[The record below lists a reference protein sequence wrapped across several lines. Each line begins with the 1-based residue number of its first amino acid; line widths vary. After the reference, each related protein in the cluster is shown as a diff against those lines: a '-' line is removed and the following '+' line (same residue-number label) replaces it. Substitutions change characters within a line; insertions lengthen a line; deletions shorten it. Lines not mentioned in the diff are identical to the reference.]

1 MNNKKMDS
9 QVVCAE
15 KSARRIEGAMQA
27 HMQESGAG
35 ARINAP
41 RSFGTVGTPDRIE
54 NSLKTF
60 PQTGRSMIEM
70 LGVLAIIGVLTIG
83 GLMGYRYAMNKHKA
97 NTILNDV
104 SLAMADLTVLDPDGG
119 AITRRAVAF
128 RPDSGLAME
137 FERTAD
143 GNNIVYVSGVAKAV
157 CQILIQI
164 QPTDAYEHIYDG
176 DLNALTTCADTQAMA
191 FGSKETAEG
200 PDTPECQNDS
210 DCGAN
215 QVCQDGRCVDKPA
228 PSDPCENVECFNDGT
243 CNDGSCDCVNGYT
256 GTSCEI
262 APQCNDS
269 KPCSSPKQCE
279 NYICVCPM
287 IGSLNECQEVQKING
302 CDQLVNKTNATCG
315 TNGFCSNGACSEC
328 TLPKVVNTAKD
339 GCECPTI
346 EHCGM
351 YDDAC
356 KCASCDLTCSE
367 PCEELDSATCSCV
380 TKLNCTPCSN
390 DADCTSGNY
399 CDELVC
405 TPCISA
411 QSRYVCCSVLS
422 IDGDN
427 PSDHVW
433 VGGKF
438 GDGYCCTSKNESE
451 KCCTADSGKWCDGV
465 CCKETQL
472 CGNAGQCC
480 EAIDPSTC
488 ANGTTTD
495 ANGCTICSE
504 VCSSNERDY
513 DGKCC
518 PTLDC
523 EIWETTQFWGCSSV
537 CMKDVSCQDY
547 LDECE
552 YMCRKGLHDDCIPGS
567 CVMTE
572 GTGYNDTNC
581 YGGTGH
587 SCSVDYQTYEG
598 EENGHPL
605 TGSHFAGSSCS

>member
-1 MNNKKMDS
+1 MNNKKMNC

-15 KSARRIEGAMQA
+15 KSARRIEGAMQMA
-27 HMQESGAG
+27 HTQKSGAG
-35 ARINAP
+35 ARI
-41 RSFGTVGTPDRIE
+41 E
-54 NSLKTF
+54 NSLRTSA
-60 PQTGRSMIEM
+60 QTGRSMVEM

-137 FERTAD
+137 SERTAD

-269 KPCSSPKQCE
+269 KPCTSPKQCE

-328 TLPKVVNTAKD
+328 TLPKVVNTAKNGCECPKIAGCVTQNADTCVCEKCEAEYIKKD
-339 GCECPTI
+339 GKCEKCTAPKVPNADQTACECPTI
-346 EHCGM
+346 EHCKTYNDSTCVCNLCEDGF
-351 YDDAC
+351 AWN
-356 KCASCDLTCSE
+356 ASTKL
-367 PCEELDSATCSCV
+367 CEEQKTKCGSYTCPAGWTCKTGDVLGTQVCQASLSTASVTDSIECADTCVSATITPDIFWLV
-380 TKLNCTPCSN
+380 TASEANNNGLGSGEGLYLMV
-390 DADCTSGNY
+390 DGVYLGADCSASS
-399 CDELVC
+399 
-405 TPCISA
+405 ISE
-411 QSRYVCCSVLS
+411 SVRARCQTL
-422 IDGDN
+422 
-427 PSDHVW
+427 
-433 VGGKF
+433 F
-438 GDGYCCTSKNESE
+438 
-451 KCCTADSGKWCDGV
+451 
-465 CCKETQL
+465 
-472 CGNAGQCC
+472 NAWK
-480 EAIDPSTC
+480 TFLK
-488 ANGTTTD
+488 AN
-495 ANGCTICSE
+495 
-504 VCSSNERDY
+504 
-513 DGKCC
+513 
-518 PTLDC
+518 
-523 EIWETTQFWGCSSV
+523 
-537 CMKDVSCQDY
+537 
-547 LDECE
+547 
-552 YMCRKGLHDDCIPGS
+552 
-567 CVMTE
+567 
-572 GTGYNDTNC
+572 
-581 YGGTGH
+581 
-587 SCSVDYQTYEG
+587 
-598 EENGHPL
+598 
-605 TGSHFAGSSCS
+605 

>member
-1 MNNKKMDS
+1 MNNKKMNC
-9 QVVCAE
+9 QVVCAG
-15 KSARRIEGAMQA
+15 KSARRSEGAMQMA
-27 HMQESGAG
+27 HTHKSGAG
-35 ARINAP
+35 ARMNAS
-41 RSFGTVGTPDRIE
+41 RSFGTIGTPARIE
-54 NSLKTF
+54 NSLRTF
-60 PQTGRSMIEM
+60 AQTGRSMIEM

-104 SLAMADLTVLDPDGG
+104 SLAMADLTVLDPDGD

-137 FERTAD
+137 SERTAD

-215 QVCQDGRCVDKPA
+215 QVCQGGRCVDKPA
-228 PSDPCENVECFNDGT
+228 PSDPCKNVECFNGGT
-243 CNDGSCDCVNGYT
+243 CNEGSCDCVNGYT

-269 KPCSSPKQCE
+269 KPCTLPKQCE

-328 TLPKVVNTAKD
+328 TSPKVVNTAKN
-339 GCECPTI
+339 GCVCPKI

-356 KCASCDLTCSE
+356 KCASCDEGYVVDETGSCIPEQTCPE
-367 PCEELDSATCSCV
+367 IPFCTAYNEDCSCA
-380 TKLNCTPCSN
+380 NCDDDHMLQANTCVEVECKVDDDCGTNMTCNNGKCECKDSSYAAVVN
-390 DADCTSGNY
+390 YNSDGSKNKFACCEVKADPPYVSEITERNYIVAGAINGSCCGGWGTQELRSRDIDGNLGKPDSSTSYTYFVRENGGVAYCAEENVSKAYDPSGNVSSTSEKRY
-399 CDELVC
+399 LSDGKVC
-405 TPCISA
+405 SYRNGSVFLCWCSA
-411 QSRYVCCSVLS
+411 S
-422 IDGDN
+422 GN
-427 PSDHVW
+427 PSGAED
-433 VGGKF
+433 
-438 GDGYCCTSKNESE
+438 
-451 KCCTADSGKWCDGV
+451 
-465 CCKETQL
+465 
-472 CGNAGQCC
+472 
-480 EAIDPSTC
+480 
-488 ANGTTTD
+488 
-495 ANGCTICSE
+495 CS
-504 VCSSNERDY
+504 
-513 DGKCC
+513 
-518 PTLDC
+518 
-523 EIWETTQFWGCSSV
+523 
-537 CMKDVSCQDY
+537 
-547 LDECE
+547 
-552 YMCRKGLHDDCIPGS
+552 
-567 CVMTE
+567 
-572 GTGYNDTNC
+572 
-581 YGGTGH
+581 
-587 SCSVDYQTYEG
+587 
-598 EENGHPL
+598 
-605 TGSHFAGSSCS
+605 

>member
-9 QVVCAE
+9 PVVCAE
-15 KSARRIEGAMQA
+15 KSARRIEGAMQMA
-27 HMQESGAG
+27 HTQKSGAG
-35 ARINAP
+35 ARMNAP
-41 RSFGTVGTPDRIE
+41 RSFIKTKLAKVYHSPRAGAKIFARRIGGE
-54 NSLKTF
+54 LGGFLK
-60 PQTGRSMIEM
+60 PQHLNASSQTGRSMVEM

-176 DLNALTTCADTQAMA
+176 DLNALTTCSDTQAMA

-200 PDTPECQNDS
+200 PDTSECQNDS

-262 APQCNDS
+262 EPQCNDS
-269 KPCSSPKQCE
+269 KPCTSPKQCE

-328 TLPKVVNTAKD
+328 PSPKVVNTAKN
-339 GCECPTI
+339 GCECQKI
-346 EHCGM
+346 
-351 YDDAC
+351 A
-356 KCASCDLTCSE
+356 
-367 PCEELDSATCSCV
+367 
-380 TKLNCTPCSN
+380 N
-390 DADCTSGNY
+390 
-399 CDELVC
+399 
-405 TPCISA
+405 
-411 QSRYVCCSVLS
+411 
-422 IDGDN
+422 
-427 PSDHVW
+427 
-433 VGGKF
+433 
-438 GDGYCCTSKNESE
+438 
-451 KCCTADSGKWCDGV
+451 
-465 CCKETQL
+465 CKEY
-472 CGNAGQCC
+472 NN
-480 EAIDPSTC
+480 STC
-488 ANGTTTD
+488 E
-495 ANGCTICSE
+495 CTKCEDEFE
-504 VCSSNERDY
+504 VV
-513 DGKCC
+513 DGKCVKNDC
-518 PTLDC
+518 PTGQKSVTNYDSAGNNIGTTCC
-523 EIWETTQFWGCSSV
+523 EVKADYSTSTWSYQNYSVVGAINGTCCGGYSIANSETSSKTASYSIRINETAF
-537 CMKDVSCQDY
+537 CGTEYEFDDDGYRPSWKYLSKDKYCVVDP
-547 LDECE
+547 
-552 YMCRKGLHDDCIPGS
+552 KGKPI
-567 CVMTE
+567 
-572 GTGYNDTNC
+572 NC
-581 YGGTGH
+581 Y
-587 SCSVDYQTYEG
+587 CSTSGDPA
-598 EENGHPL
+598 N
-605 TGSHFAGSSCS
+605 GSSCTP